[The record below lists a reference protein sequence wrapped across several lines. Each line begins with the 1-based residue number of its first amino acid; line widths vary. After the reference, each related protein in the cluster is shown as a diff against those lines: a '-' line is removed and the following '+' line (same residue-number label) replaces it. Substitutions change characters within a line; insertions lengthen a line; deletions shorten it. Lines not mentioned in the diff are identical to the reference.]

1 MTFSRKGPDARG
13 PNPKTASTKRACRP
27 SSRRP
32 RIARPLERVAGFGL
46 PHEDI
51 CQLVINPRTGKA
63 ISGETL
69 RSAFRKELD
78 RGRAKGGQVA
88 LDRTIAPCLDRPV
101 GSSCSGP
108 TLSRATPARA
118 PQCLRDVLDPAHR
131 YPGQIHLDQR
141 LFDRDSLRAA
151 IGRRRAS
158 SRPQTTELLA
168 ARHPF
173 SLVLCPLE

>member
-1 MTFSRKGPDARG
+1 MPAFEP
-13 PNPKTASTKRACRP
+13 TAKDRETV
-27 SSRRP
+27 
-32 RIARPLERVAGFGL
+32 ERVAAFGL

-108 TLSRATPARA
+108 TLSRATPAC
-118 PQCLRDVLDPAHR
+118 P
-131 YPGQIHLDQR
+131 
-141 LFDRDSLRAA
+141 
-151 IGRRRAS
+151 
-158 SRPQTTELLA
+158 TE
-168 ARHPF
+168 P
-173 SLVLCPLE
+173 S

>member
-32 RIARPLERVAGFGL
+32 RIARPLSAWR
-46 PHEDI
+46 P
-51 CQLVINPRTGKA
+51 LVYRTK
-63 ISGETL
+63 T
-69 RSAFRKELD
+69 SASSLSIRA
-78 RGRAKGGQVA
+78 RAKRLAGKRCARHFVRSLTAVA
-88 LDRTIAPCLDRPV
+88 QRGAKSPLDRTIAPRLDRPV

>member
-1 MTFSRKGPDARG
+1 MPAFEP
-13 PNPKTASTKRACRP
+13 TAKDRETV
-27 SSRRP
+27 
-32 RIARPLERVAGFGL
+32 ERVAAFGL